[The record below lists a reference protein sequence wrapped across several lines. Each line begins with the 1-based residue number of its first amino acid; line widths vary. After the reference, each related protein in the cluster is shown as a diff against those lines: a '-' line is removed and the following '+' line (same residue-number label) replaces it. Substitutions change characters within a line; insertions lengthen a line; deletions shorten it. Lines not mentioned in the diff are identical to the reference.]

1 MATTYSYEKKQ
12 QIKLFLSKSF
22 LTDKL
27 NQKIASNMSSQI
39 GLINLFCYPYYH
51 KVASYKIFIFVSP
64 SLPVSYEQ
72 AISFSRWQL
81 YNTLFWV
88 VLQNPTHYYTV
99 NTSSTLP
106 RKYDT
111 FSAI

>member
-51 KVASYKIFIFVSP
+51 I
-64 SLPVSYEQ
+64 
-72 AISFSRWQL
+72 R
-81 YNTLFWV
+81 
-88 VLQNPTHYYTV
+88 
-99 NTSSTLP
+99 
-106 RKYDT
+106 
-111 FSAI
+111 